1 METITQSYHHYT
13 ALDLDL
19 AYSRCQYTLNDIA
32 FNIAR
37 LKLLIAQYKRTV
49 RRRA

>member
-1 METITQSYHHYT
+1 MNTSPSTVHFT

-19 AYSRCQYTLNDIA
+19 AYVRCQHTLNDIA

-37 LKLLIAQYKRTV
+37 LKLLIAAHKRQG
-49 RRRA
+49 RPRA